1 MRIMKKSIIFL
12 QIFLFAA
19 FATFAQVD
27 RTKRPEAGPARAP
40 EIGKYEMFELKNGI
54 KVFVVENHKLPRVS
68 MSLILDRDPIF
79 EGAKAGYVQM
89 AGDLIGRGTTNRTKD
104 QLDEEVDFMGASLFT
119 SATSI
124 NASGLSKYTEKLVEI
139 MADVAMHP
147 AFTQE
152 EFDKAKEQ
160 FLSGIESEKDDAG
173 SIMGNVFNAL
183 IYGKDQPYGE
193 IITKETVEA
202 ITLEDCKNYYNT
214 YFKPNITY
222 IAVVGDVKTKSI
234 KKLFKKHLEGWASG
248 EVTPATFPLP
258 ESIQKTAVAFVD
270 RPSSV
275 QSVIRIGNPIVLKP
289 GDADIDAMRV
299 MSVILGGGSM
309 GRLYNNL
316 RETHGYTYGAY
327 SSFGTDELVSAFY
340 AYAQVRNEVTDSAVY
355 QFLVELE
362 KMRSTPATEAEIN
375 QAKASIMGSFGRSL
389 EQPSTIASFA
399 LNTARYGLPADYY
412 QNYLKRIEA
421 ITAADI
427 QRVAQKYIAGDKLL
441 ITVVGKGQ
449 EVAPSLE
456 QFGTVNYYDMYA
468 NPADAPSFLTM
479 PEGVTAK
486 NVVDNYI
493 KAIGGKDALMKIN
506 AYQIVMEG
514 NMAGLPAP
522 LMLTEAKKIP
532 GYYAEIQEIPGMFS
546 QKTIYVNGKAF
557 NQGPQGKSDVTDEE
571 ALADYKRKSNNAFS
585 ELLYFTEGYTVTLE
599 GQNKLYGKDVYQLMI
614 VDPSGAKTRE
624 YYDVATGLK
633 VGEESEQETPQGPVT
648 IVSTISDYK
657 DFGGIKYAGTV
668 VQEVSGQ
675 KITMTLK
682 DVKTN
687 KAVSMDLFK

>member
-1 MRIMKKSIIFL
+1 MKKSLIFL
-12 QIFLFAA
+12 QLFLFAA

-54 KVFVVENHKLPRVS
+54 KVFVVENHKLPRIS
-68 MSLILDRDPIF
+68 MSLMLDRDPMF

-89 AGDLIGRGTTNRTKD
+89 AGDLLGRGTTTRTKD
-104 QLDEEVDFMGASLFT
+104 QLDEEVDFMGANLST

-124 NASGLSKYTEKLVEI
+124 SASGLSKYTEKLIEI

-173 SIMGNVFNAL
+173 SIMNNVFSAL
-183 IYGKDQPYGE
+183 IYGNTHPYGE
-193 IITKETVEA
+193 IITKETVES

-222 IAVVGDVKTKSI
+222 IAVVGDVKTKSV
-234 KKLFKKHLEGWASG
+234 KKLFKKYLEGWKAG
-248 EVTPATFPLP
+248 EITPATYPLP
-258 ESIQKTAVAFVD
+258 ASIEKNVVAFVD

-289 GDADIDAMRV
+289 GDADIDALRV
-299 MSVILGGGSM
+299 MNVILGGGSM

-316 RETHGYTYGAY
+316 REGHGYTYGAY
-327 SSFGTDELVSAFY
+327 STFGTDELVSSLY
-340 AYAQVRNEVTDSAVY
+340 SYAQVRNEVTDSAVY
-355 QFLVELE
+355 QFLFELD
-362 KMRSTPATEAEIN
+362 KMRTTAATEAEIA

-389 EQPSTIASFA
+389 EQPGTIASFA
-399 LNTARYGLPADYY
+399 LNTALYGLPADYY

-421 ITAADI
+421 VTAADI

-456 QFGTVNYYDMYA
+456 QFGEVMYYDMYA
-468 NPADAPSFLTM
+468 NPSDAPSFLTM
-479 PEGVTAK
+479 PVGVTAQ
-486 NVVDNYI
+486 NVIDNYI
-493 KAIGGKDALMKIN
+493 KAIGGKEKLMKIT
-506 AYQIVMEG
+506 AQEIIMEG

-522 LMLTEAKKIP
+522 LVITEAIKVP

-546 QKTIYVNGKAF
+546 QKTIYAKGKAF
-557 NQGPQGKSDVTDEE
+557 NQGPQGKADITEADE
-571 ALADYKRKSNNAFS
+571 LANYKRKSDLIVS
-585 ELLYFTEGYTVTLE
+585 ELGYFTEGYTVTLE
-599 GQNKLYGKDVYQLMI
+599 GQNKLNGKDVYQLLI
-614 VDPSGAKTRE
+614 VDPSGAKSRE
-624 YYDVATGLK
+624 FYDVATGLK
-633 VGEESEQETPQGPVT
+633 TGSETEQETPQGPIT
-648 IVSTISDYK
+648 IVATISDYK
-657 DFGGIKYAGTV
+657 DFGGIKYASMI

-675 KITMTLK
+675 KITMTLQN
-682 DVKTN
+682 VKTN
-687 KAVSMDLFK
+687 KDVSMDLFK